1 MPCTLDL
8 YVLHVGT
15 ISPTTSHSWCLS
27 RWLIVHSFLYSDE
40 DSEWQLRL
48 IPNTYYSPSFTVWAF
63 ASPMTFAISSRDASL
78 IRFTL
83 LNSFNRA
90 VLVFSPMPFIV
101 SRADAT
107 CRLLRLSRWK
117 VIAKRCTSSWICV
130 SRRNKELCCLIPI
143 VCAGNPKSSSDVR
156 CLLSL
161 AKPAIGIF
169 RCS

>member
-1 MPCTLDL
+1 MQKHVYLSFRRSVGGRISSLCAQEKKYNIQCTHYICPVHWIYIRCTLDL

-107 CRLLRLSRWK
+107 TYYEKIS
-117 VIAKRCTSSWICV
+117 
-130 SRRNKELCCLIPI
+130 N
-143 VCAGNPKSSSDVR
+143 
-156 CLLSL
+156 
-161 AKPAIGIF
+161 
-169 RCS
+169 